1 MRVQWQDRRGGGVQE
16 GVCVITGM
24 CVNYAPPPI
33 NQGRTL
39 GKREDGHGG
48 GGGGGQGKRNKR
60 NGKINRC

>member
-1 MRVQWQDRRGGGVQE
+1 MRVQWQDRRGGG
-16 GVCVITGM
+16 VITGM

-48 GGGGGQGKRNKR
+48 GGKRGKRNKR